1 MSRTTTMHRMA
12 LDLSLDR
19 ALVPVGAGTG
29 ERLLPDPEWPVP
41 PRGWHLWAAAL
52 PESRG
57 ARPSSREEALAADV
71 DRSDVDLT
79 GDDETRPFV
88 EADDAAFTLPSRPA
102 LAPRDTVDLLARPRG
117 RRLPEGSGLGFTLMA
132 ALVVL
137 GTLIGG
143 PTGGLV
149 VLGVSTLLATSAAI
163 ILGRLTLN
171 HVGGLRGGSLLLV
184 VAVGAL
190 IVGSVDAAARREDAV
205 QHGVPVPV
213 SSPIASAHPS
223 TPTASASGPASV
235 APGAPHRTSTELSV
249 VPSVTGTL
257 VPPSPH
263 RAVGSTAPS
272 PQPSAT
278 ARTAEVVRAAATPTA
293 PLLPTDAFAPKP
305 GLDGLAA
312 VTGTGLRPAEPV
324 GGAVPAQPL
333 QPATHQ
339 PAKAPKPAKTLK
351 PAKRLKPAKT
361 LKPAKH
367 AAKQAS
373 KQASKQAATDAK
385 AQAKAATT
393 AAKAATTAAKA
404 ARKSAAKAARAS
416 R

>member
-1 MSRTTTMHRMA
+1 MSRTTTMHRMG

-52 PESRG
+52 PESQG
-57 ARPSSREEALAADV
+57 ARPAVDGAQADEAVHA
-71 DRSDVDLT
+71 DVDLT

-102 LAPRDTVDLLARPRG
+102 LAPRETVDLLARPRG

-149 VLGVSTLLATSAAI
+149 VLGVSTLLAASAAL
-163 ILGRLTLN
+163 ILGRLTLH

-190 IVGSVDAAARREDAV
+190 ILGSVDAAARREDAV
-205 QHGVPVPV
+205 QRGVPVPV
-213 SSPIASAHPS
+213 SSPMASRHAVPPS
-223 TPTASASGPASV
+223 ESGTASV
-235 APGAPHRTSTELSV
+235 APTAPRGTSTELSA

-257 VPPSPH
+257 VPPVPN
-263 RAVGSTAPS
+263 AAAPTAPATRA
-272 PQPSAT
+272 SAT
-278 ARTAEVVRAAATPTA
+278 ARTAEVVRAAATTTA
-293 PLLPTDAFAPKP
+293 PLLPADAFAPKP
-305 GLDGLAA
+305 GLGGLAA
-312 VTGTGLRPAEPV
+312 VTGSGTL
-324 GGAVPAQPL
+324 
-333 QPATHQ
+333 PATTAPAHPAAPLT
-339 PAKAPKPAKTLK
+339 PAKP
-351 PAKRLKPAKT
+351 LKPAKT
-361 LKPAKH
+361 ATSPAPGASKG
-367 AAKQAS
+367 ASKSASKSVSKSSAKQL
-373 KQASKQAATDAK
+373 AADAK
-385 AQAKAATT
+385 ALAK
-393 AAKAATTAAKA
+393 AAKAAAKGAAKT
-404 ARKSAAKAARAS
+404 ARAGH
-416 R
+416 